1 MAGHAEVRGR
11 TGDAGP
17 STTSALDA
25 GDTLVR
31 AARVEGCRA
40 ARPAEVGGGEPQLR
54 PAAQWCSGPAGN
66 GTFLIRLWSATGQ
79 RRFADLAERAA
90 ATSEPSTEGPNP

>member
-1 MAGHAEVRGR
+1 M
-11 TGDAGP
+11 
-17 STTSALDA
+17 
-25 GDTLVR
+25 
-31 AARVEGCRA
+31 
-40 ARPAEVGGGEPQLR
+40 GGEPQVR
-54 PAAQWCSGPAGN
+54 PAAQCCSGPAGN